1 MLFKTQ
7 DAKYSIEI
15 LLNDHVK
22 DGAMNARL
30 VNAVTGEPIPED
42 EPVFLIRAKD
52 LNAVSALEHYARE
65 CKKPNQA
72 SAIRKRLTEF
82 YLFIRTFPERMKE
95 PDTASN
101 NCEGWELIGLPSE
114 EVSDKNKST

>member
-7 DAKYSIEI
+7 DAKYHIKVLIDADGEI
-15 LLNDHVK
+15 ANTVLT
-22 DGAMNARL
+22 NA
-30 VNAVTGEPIPED
+30 TTCIDIPED
-42 EPVFLIRAKD
+42 EPIFILRAKD

-65 CKKPNQA
+65 CKDPNQA